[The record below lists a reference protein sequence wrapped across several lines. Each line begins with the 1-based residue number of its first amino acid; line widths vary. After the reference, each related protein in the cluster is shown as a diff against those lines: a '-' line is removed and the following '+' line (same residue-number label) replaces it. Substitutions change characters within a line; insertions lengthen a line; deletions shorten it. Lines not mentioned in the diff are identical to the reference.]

1 MLANA
6 SPQSGN
12 LRVGPELPLD
22 IVSTGSEDDAGGAV
36 GLELG
41 ETLAQLVARACE
53 GHLLGGGDVDERVMA
68 VRDIEIMTAVN
79 GEMASMFAHPFDAGQ
94 PRFAVRQRLHAFRVG
109 RVPMVIGERD
119 ERFESGRGARR
130 GNVLAIIEDR

>member
-1 MLANA
+1 MLAQA
-6 SPQSGN
+6 SAQCGN
-12 LRVGPELPLD
+12 LRVGPQLPLD

-79 GEMASMFAHPFDAGQ
+79 GEMASMFATRSTLASHASPFGS
-94 PRFAVRQRLHAFRVG
+94 AFTL
-109 RVPMVIGERD
+109 
-119 ERFESGRGARR
+119 SGS
-130 GNVLAIIEDR
+130 VVYLW